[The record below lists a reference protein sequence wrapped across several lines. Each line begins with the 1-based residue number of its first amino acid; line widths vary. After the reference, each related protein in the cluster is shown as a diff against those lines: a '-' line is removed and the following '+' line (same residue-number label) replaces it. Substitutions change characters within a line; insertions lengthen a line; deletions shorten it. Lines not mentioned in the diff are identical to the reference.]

1 MHPML
6 DTLINDNHY
15 FLPLSLETAQQLVQG
30 RKELADL
37 QVPELAAVL
46 LIQNLPSLIRA
57 GQAAPRIEVAL
68 AKALSAGVDS
78 DAEHGVHTFAQAVTE
93 RFSPVAFK
101 EGLSLLDDLLFN
113 LLETD
118 EVAERKY
125 LTHDGGWDF
134 SFRIKHAAQLN
145 PLKEAI
151 TTESGKT
158 IFLTTPQFRIFKI
171 MRTELDEHLH
181 LQGLAGVGKTSMIS
195 TLLEYLSPEET
206 LLLAYTS
213 QQLQALT
220 ARLGSKKFVGMT
232 FGQLASKLL
241 YTPPTIYS
249 KPERQR
255 YQPTYQMADADVAKV
270 LGFQSIGNFS
280 SARVADI
287 CRRTVQSFCSS
298 SASEI
303 SADNVPKLDGNLG
316 AVDLAALV
324 GYSNLLWQETTQPRI
339 LFEGRKTHLPIRV
352 YHLLKML
359 SLDANISLRSSIFRH
374 IVIDEAHDLSAPLLQ
389 FLDRCPQATCTLGD
403 LCQRLDGLPVQRGMH
418 VRQREISQSVRSGQ
432 QMEEILNPLIAAHPR
447 AELAPLVGARDKK
460 TTIEYYDR
468 SDIPEDGTTILAKA
482 EWGLFE
488 WFQRLAGA
496 GASFCMMPESE
507 YQFRRF
513 VNDCIELYHHGSP
526 PKHAVLFRHSTWE
539 GLAATYAND
548 YSFKT
553 IEAMLDRGYSS
564 SDFERSM
571 EKMDRT
577 GQAKILLGRVSD
589 ARSLEMDKVMLGRD
603 LLSPIRTGDVGEAA
617 RTFSGLYTGSSRARY
632 KLIVPGHMR
641 DWMVDQAVNVRKW

>member
-1 MHPML
+1 MPVSH
-6 DTLINDNHY
+6 INDSHY
-15 FLPLSLETAQQLVQG
+15 FLPLSPETAQQLVQG
-30 RKELADL
+30 RQEVASL

-57 GQAAPRIEVAL
+57 GQAAPRIETVL
-68 AKALSAGVDS
+68 AKTISAGLDT
-78 DAEHGVHTFAQAVTE
+78 DAEHGANTFAQAVAE
-93 RFSPVAFK
+93 RFSSAAFK
-101 EGLSLLDDLLFN
+101 EGLGLLDGLLFN
-113 LLETD
+113 LLEAN
-118 EVAERKY
+118 EVSERQY
-125 LTHDGGWDF
+125 LTPDCNWDF

-145 PLKEAI
+145 PLS
-151 TTESGKT
+151 ESIETDSGRT

-171 MRTELDEHLH
+171 LRSELNEHLH

-195 TLLEYLSPEET
+195 TLLEYLNPGET
-206 LLLAYTS
+206 LLLAHTS

-232 FGQLASKLL
+232 FGQLASQLL
-241 YTPPTIYS
+241 FTPPTVYR

-255 YQPTYQMADADVAKV
+255 YQSTYQMADTDVANV
-270 LGFQSIGNFS
+270 LGFKPIGSFTP
-280 SARVADI
+280 ARVADI
-287 CRRTVQSFCSS
+287 CRRTVQSFCYS
-298 SASEI
+298 SAREI
-303 SADNVPKLDGNLG
+303 SADNVPIVDGSLS

-324 GYSNLLWQETTQPRI
+324 GYSNLLWQETTQPRL

-359 SLDANISLRSSIFRH
+359 ALDSSISLGSTVYRH
-374 IVIDEAHDLSAPLLQ
+374 VVIDEAHDLSTPLMQ

-403 LCQRLDGLPVQRGMH
+403 VCQRLDGLPVRRGMH
-418 VRQREISQSVRSGQ
+418 VRQREISQSVRSGR
-432 QMEEILNPLIAAHPR
+432 QMEAILNPLIAAHPH
-447 AELAPLVGARDKK
+447 AELAPLAGARDKK
-460 TTIEYYDR
+460 TIIEYYDR
-468 SDIPEDGTTILAKA
+468 SDIPEDGTTILTKG
-482 EWGLFE
+482 EWGVFE

-496 GASFCMMPESE
+496 NASFCMLPESE

-513 VNDCIELYHHGSP
+513 VNDCIELYHYGSP

-553 IEAMLDRGYSS
+553 IEAMLERGYSS

-571 EKMDRT
+571 EKIDRT

-603 LLSPIRTGDVGEAA
+603 LLSPIRTGHVDEAA
-617 RTFSGLYTGSSRARY
+617 RIFSGLYTGSSRARY

-641 DWMVDQAVNVRKW
+641 DWMVDQAASVRM